1 MFFYSCM
8 WSIAGRLL
16 VVLLVILFLVMLI
29 STPVDYGYYRK
40 VAGRFA
46 GQKSGPLEIRNAG
59 ADLTFGHVQFFRCR
73 NSPENELA
81 WLQDHCLVSHVGLE
95 RLVGGL
101 QEAPTHEHEVL
112 VLLDEPA
119 VQDHPVEPDISSV
132 HNCALPPLPF
142 MDYFRA
148 VGPLVPRS
156 QRNFN
161 TGIVFCEAG

>member
-73 NSPENELA
+73 NSPENELTG
-81 WLQDHCLVSHVGLE
+81 LQDDRLVSHVGLE

-101 QEAPTHEHEVL
+101 QEAPTHENEVF
-112 VLLDEPA
+112 VLLDETT
-119 VQDHPVEPDISSV
+119 VEDTSPELNKPPL
-132 HNCALPPLPF
+132 HNCELPPLLLI
-142 MDYFRA
+142 DH
-148 VGPLVPRS
+148 S
-156 QRNFN
+156 
-161 TGIVFCEAG
+161 